1 MSRLSNSRKK
11 DLSLSARRLNE
22 IIELGETDTVEFK
35 RRFSDFEKIAKEIIA
50 FANTRGGLLL
60 IGVDDDGTIV
70 GVDSEK
76 HEIELINTTAEFY
89 CDPAVNVDIEV
100 VEVEELDVVV
110 VSVSESDAKPHFL
123 VPNGGNNKNN
133 GNSQHAPGKGDR
145 NRKQEEP
152 ARNAYIRQN
161 DRSVIASK
169 EVVRVLASS
178 RPDAPPL
185 QIHIGKIEL
194 ALFDYLEKQRRITL
208 REFRH
213 LVNISERRASRTLVG
228 LVRAGLIRIFTD
240 EGEDYYTLA

>member
-1 MSRLSNSRKK
+1 MPRLTNSGKK
-11 DLSLSARRLNE
+11 NRPFSARKLSQ
-22 IIELGETDTVEFK
+22 IIELGETDFVEFK

-76 HEIELINTTAEFY
+76 HEIELINTAAEFY
-89 CDPAVNVDIEV
+89 CDPAIDVDIEV
-100 VEVEELDVVV
+100 VEVEGEDVVV
-110 VSVSESDAKPHFL
+110 VTVAESDAKPHFL
-123 VPNGGNNKNN
+123 VTQEENGGRE
-133 GNSQHAPGKGDR
+133 SGKGGR
-145 NRKQEEP
+145 GGKP
-152 ARNAYIRQN
+152 APAATRNAYIRQN

-185 QIHIGKIEL
+185 QLHIGKIER
-194 ALFDYLEKQRRITL
+194 ALFDYLEKQPRITL

-213 LVNISERRASRTLVG
+213 LVNISERRASRALVA